1 MTSDEAGTVHPDR
14 VREAMAPQ
22 ADEVEDEAEI
32 LGWANRFALLGDPNR
47 LRLLWGIHR
56 AGEIC
61 VSDLA
66 AGVGMSH
73 TATSQALR
81 LLRMQDWVTTRR
93 DGRLVPLPPQR
104 RHRARPAAPARRD
117 PQRTPQPDLT
127 TCQADSTPPR
137 PAGGGQRRAV
147 AEPRNRVRET
157 KVREVAAAGPLRVA
171 GR

>member
-1 MTSDEAGTVHPDR
+1 VSTDGQDPVQPDR
-14 VREAMAPQ
+14 VREVTAA
-22 ADEVEDEAEI
+22 VEAEAEL

-47 LRLLWGIHR
+47 LRLLYGIHR

-93 DGRLVPLPPQR
+93 DGRLVLYRLDDAIVHDLLHQLGAT
-104 RHRARPAAPARRD
+104 HSAPHT
-117 PQRTPQPDLT
+117 RT
-127 TCQADSTPPR
+127 
-137 PAGGGQRRAV
+137 
-147 AEPRNRVRET
+147 
-157 KVREVAAAGPLRVA
+157 
-171 GR
+171 

>member
-1 MTSDEAGTVHPDR
+1 MPTDDQDAVQLDR
-14 VREAMAPQ
+14 VREVTAAVDDQP
-22 ADEVEDEAEI
+22 DL

-47 LRLLWGIHR
+47 LRLLYGIHR

-93 DGRLVPLPPQR
+93 DGRLVLYR
-104 RHRARPAAPARRD
+104 LDDSIVH
-117 PQRTPQPDLT
+117 DLLHQLGAT
-127 TCQADSTPPR
+127 HGADHIR
-137 PAGGGQRRAV
+137 G
-147 AEPRNRVRET
+147 
-157 KVREVAAAGPLRVA
+157 
-171 GR
+171 